1 MSYITV
7 ETDIDLDDYSDE
19 IIYMFKRNKRFRE
32 NLLQAMEDDN
42 IGFVLNRGGDYKYDD
57 RKTQLSKI
65 SENYWKLTVEDEEL
79 INKIADRF

>member
-7 ETDIDLDDYSDE
+7 ETNIDLDDYLDE

-42 IGFVLNRGGDYKYDD
+42 IGFVLNRGGDDKYDD

-65 SENYWKLTVEDEEL
+65 YENYWKLTIEDEEL

>member
-7 ETDIDLDDYSDE
+7 ETNIDLDDYLDE

-42 IGFVLNRGGDYKYDD
+42 IGFVLNRGSDDKYKA
-57 RKTQLSKI
+57 Q
-65 SENYWKLTVEDEEL
+65 N
-79 INKIADRF
+79 